1 MKKTLGIL
9 ILTLLSVPAYS
20 AIRNS
25 EIRDLE
31 KEIIKKEWPACLT
44 PNNYYDQVYCAS
56 KVYGVVDDVLN
67 DQYKNTVK
75 LLSREQSK
83 SLKTVQIK
91 WIRNRDDKC
100 AKIIDSS
107 VVLDLSC
114 STKLTVESIYYL
126 KQIERNPND
135 FNLLLNEY
143 ERGE

>member
-1 MKKTLGIL
+1 M
-9 ILTLLSVPAYS
+9 
-20 AIRNS
+20 
-25 EIRDLE
+25 
-31 KEIIKKEWPACLT
+31 
-44 PNNYYDQVYCAS
+44 YCAS

-75 LLSREQSK
+75 LLSKEQSK
-83 SLKTVQIK
+83 ILKTVQIK

>member
-31 KEIIKKEWPACLT
+31 KEIIKKEWPECLT

-75 LLSREQSK
+75 LLSKEQSK

-100 AKIIDSS
+100 AKIIDGS

-135 FNLLLNEY
+135 FKLLLNEY